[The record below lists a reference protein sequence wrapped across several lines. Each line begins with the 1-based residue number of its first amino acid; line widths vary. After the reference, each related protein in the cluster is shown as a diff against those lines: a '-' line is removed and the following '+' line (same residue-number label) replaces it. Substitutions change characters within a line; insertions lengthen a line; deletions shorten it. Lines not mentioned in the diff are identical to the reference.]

1 VSVARAAGTTD
12 TGRRRRHNEDSYV
25 LRSPLFAVADGMGG
39 AQAGEVASRLAA
51 TTLAE
56 FDAGGDGEER
66 IVNLVQEANRRVH
79 TASTEDSARA
89 GMGTTTTVAL
99 VGENTVTIGHVGDS
113 RAYRLRNGELE
124 QLTDDHTLVA
134 ELMRSGKLSAEE
146 ARIHPQRSVITRAL
160 GADPDVDVDVFTLE
174 TQDGDVFLLCS
185 DGLSSMVEDDE
196 IEASLEAHLD
206 NLDAAV
212 DELIQKAL
220 IGGGEDNITVVV
232 FAIGEPRDEP
242 DDLERTREHAVPQK
256 ADDDTL
262 DESDGVRTFG
272 DTTVMRVPDIEAA
285 AAVDPPTA
293 AVDPPMQQRRGVLA
307 PALLILL
314 VALIVVLAVWG
325 LTR

>member
-1 VSVARAAGTTD
+1 MTVARAAGTTD
-12 TGRRRRHNEDSYV
+12 TGRRRRHNEDSFV
-25 LRSPLFAVADGMGG
+25 LLSPLFAVADGMGG

-51 TTLAE
+51 TALAE
-56 FDAGGDGEER
+56 FDAGGSGEER
-66 IVNLVQEANRRVH
+66 IVKLVQEANRRVH

-89 GMGTTTTVAL
+89 GMGTTMTAAL
-99 VGENTVTIGHVGDS
+99 VADDTVTIGHVGDS
-113 RAYRLRNGELE
+113 RAYRLRDGELE
-124 QLTDDHTLVA
+124 QLTEDHTLVA

-174 TQDGDVFLLCS
+174 TQPGDVFLLCS
-185 DGLSSMVEDDE
+185 DGLSSMVEDDD
-196 IEASLEAHLD
+196 IRASLEAHLD
-206 NLDAAV
+206 DLDAAV

-232 FAIGEPRDEP
+232 FAIGEPGSEP
-242 DDLERTREHAVPQK
+242 DELERTREHAIPPP

-262 DESDGVRTFG
+262 DETDGVRTLG
-272 DTTVMRVPDIEAA
+272 DTTVMRVPEIEAA
-285 AAVDPPTA
+285 VALEPSQP
-293 AVDPPMQQRRGVLA
+293 RRGVLA

>member
-1 VSVARAAGTTD
+1 MTVARAAGTTD
-12 TGRRRRHNEDSYV
+12 TGRRRRHNEDSFV
-25 LRSPLFAVADGMGG
+25 LLSPLFAVADGMGG

-51 TTLAE
+51 TALAE
-56 FDAGGDGEER
+56 FDAGGSGEER
-66 IVNLVQEANRRVH
+66 IVKLVQEANRRVH

-89 GMGTTTTVAL
+89 GMGTTMTAAL
-99 VGENTVTIGHVGDS
+99 VADDTVTIGHVGDS
-113 RAYRLRNGELE
+113 RAYRLRDGELE
-124 QLTDDHTLVA
+124 QLTEDHTLVA

-174 TQDGDVFLLCS
+174 TQPGDVFLLCS
-185 DGLSSMVEDDE
+185 DGLSSMVEDDD
-196 IEASLEAHLD
+196 IRASLEAHLD
-206 NLDAAV
+206 DLDAAV

-220 IGGGEDNITVVV
+220 IGGGEDNVTVVV
-232 FAIGEPRDEP
+232 FAIGEPGSEP
-242 DDLERTREHAVPQK
+242 DELERTREHAIPPP

-262 DESDGVRTFG
+262 DETDGVRTLG
-272 DTTVMRVPDIEAA
+272 DTTVMRVPEIEAA
-285 AAVDPPTA
+285 VALEPSQP
-293 AVDPPMQQRRGVLA
+293 RRGVLA